1 MFRINN
7 EDIRTTSISSFW
19 YLYCYLWSYFIPF
32 SSISIVHFEQVK
44 VCWEVTFW
52 MYWVQRYCIFAVD
65 FDHVFFCWVNPFHA
79 SRFLLFSEGIERL
92 VSWNVIENNFQ
103 LLFLSLIS
111 VEFIP
116 ITISA
121 PIIQE
126 PVHLLA
132 LEIHGLVSIWWEV
145 LVDNGLIQLINYY
158 CSESTINTLRHCA

>member
-19 YLYCYLWSYFIPF
+19 YLYCYLWSYF
-32 SSISIVHFEQVK
+32 
-44 VCWEVTFW
+44 
-52 MYWVQRYCIFAVD
+52 
-65 FDHVFFCWVNPFHA
+65 
-79 SRFLLFSEGIERL
+79 
-92 VSWNVIENNFQ
+92 NNFQ

-158 CSESTINTLRHCA
+158 CSESTINTLRHCAWDSCTTVFIVKVGQYLPTTNLVKIPRDSLVFIY